1 MATMEDAINAHIAWM
16 KKWTGIGIEPVDT
29 VCHEYCN
36 SKECRNLDK
45 DPAGHAPRYQGIERL
60 LERKNLVHRQKEKID
75 DRSGC
80 TLR

>member
-45 DPAGHAPRYQGIERL
+45 DPAGHAPRYQG
-60 LERKNLVHRQKEKID
+60 HRAAIGAKESGTSSEGK
-75 DRSGC
+75 DR
-80 TLR
+80 